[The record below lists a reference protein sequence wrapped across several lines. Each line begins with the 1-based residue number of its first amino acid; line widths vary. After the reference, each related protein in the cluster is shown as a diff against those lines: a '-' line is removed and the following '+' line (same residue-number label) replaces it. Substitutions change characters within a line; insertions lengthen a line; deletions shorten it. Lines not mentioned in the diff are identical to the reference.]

1 MTNEVPSMTNEDN
14 MDSPILLSLFAFVS
28 VFLLFFGLD
37 RILNAQTNDI
47 ESRLDRYATRITAE
61 GETIKEERRGGMS
74 GLNRAFGGRGSSK
87 LAGELARAD
96 LKLTP
101 AEFISLN
108 LLAIAGGALLVFF
121 LGRGNL
127 LFALLGG
134 IGGFYAP
141 RLWVR
146 QLQGRRLSTFNNQ
159 LGDTLILL
167 ANSLRSGYSLLQS
180 METVSHELAA
190 PMSVEFS
197 RVVREIGL
205 GLTIEEALA
214 HMLQRVT
221 SDDLDLVITAI
232 NIQHEV
238 GGNLAEI
245 LDTISHTI
253 RERVRIK
260 GQIRTMTAQ
269 ARASGYVITVLPVLL
284 GMVMFMIN
292 PTYIGKMFN
301 EPCGI
306 MMLITGAVMIFVGY
320 LIIRQITNIDI

>member
-1 MTNEVPSMTNEDN
+1 MELNPVIVFSG
-14 MDSPILLSLFAFVS
+14 LSFFA
-28 VFLLFFGLD
+28 VFLFFLGLD
-37 RILNAQTNDI
+37 RVLNAQAEDI
-47 ESRLDRYATRITAE
+47 GSRLDRYATRVATQTEAVQ
-61 GETIKEERRGGMS
+61 EERRAGLRGIERALS
-74 GLNRAFGGRGSSK
+74 GNTAQRIA
-87 LAGELARAD
+87 AELARAD
-96 LKLTP
+96 IKLTP
-101 AEFISLN
+101 AEFVGVNI
-108 LLAIAGGALLVFF
+108 LAVVIGFVVLFI
-121 LGRGNL
+121 LGRGSL
-127 LFALLGG
+127 LFGLLGG
-134 IGGFYAP
+134 ILGFYAP

-146 QLQGRRLSTFNNQ
+146 QMQARRLSAFNNQ

-180 METVSHELAA
+180 METVSHELSP
-190 PMSVEFS
+190 PMSIEFA

-214 HMLQRVT
+214 HMLQRIP

-260 GQIRTMTAQ
+260 GQIRAMTAQ
-269 ARASGYVITVLPVLL
+269 QRFSGYVISLLPFIL
-284 GMVMFMIN
+284 GVVMFMIN
-292 PTYIGKMFN
+292 PNYIGRMFN

-306 MMLITGAVMIFVGY
+306 MMLITGGLMIVAGY
-320 LIIRQITNIDI
+320 IIIRRITNIEV

>member
-1 MTNEVPSMTNEDN
+1 MELNPVIVFSG
-14 MDSPILLSLFAFVS
+14 LSFFA
-28 VFLLFFGLD
+28 VFLFFVGLD
-37 RILNAQTNDI
+37 RVLNAQAEDI
-47 ESRLDRYATRITAE
+47 GSRLDRYATRVATRTEAIQ
-61 GETIKEERRGGMS
+61 EERRAGLRGIERALS
-74 GLNRAFGGRGSSK
+74 GNTAQRIA
-87 LAGELARAD
+87 AELARAD
-96 LKLTP
+96 IKLTP
-101 AEFISLN
+101 AEFVGMNI
-108 LLAIAGGALLVFF
+108 LAVVIGFVVLFI
-121 LGRGNL
+121 LGRGSL
-127 LFALLGG
+127 LFGLLGG
-134 IGGFYAP
+134 ILGFYAP

-146 QLQGRRLSTFNNQ
+146 QMQARRLNAFNNQ

-180 METVSHELAA
+180 METVSHELPP
-190 PMSVEFS
+190 PMSVEFA

-214 HMLQRVT
+214 HMLQRIP

-260 GQIRTMTAQ
+260 GQIRAMTAQ
-269 ARASGYVITVLPVLL
+269 QRFSGYVISLLPFIL
-284 GMVMFMIN
+284 GVVMFMIN
-292 PTYIGKMFN
+292 PNYIGRMFN

-306 MMLITGAVMIFVGY
+306 MMLITSGLMIVAGY
-320 LIIRQITNIDI
+320 IIIRRITDIEV

>member
-1 MTNEVPSMTNEDN
+1 
-14 MDSPILLSLFAFVS
+14 MDSPILLSCIAFFA
-28 VFLLFFGLD
+28 VFLFFFGLE
-37 RILNAQTNDI
+37 RVLSAQTNDI
-47 ESRLDRYATRITAE
+47 ESRLDRYATRIAAE
-61 GETIKEERRGGMS
+61 TDATQAERRGG
-74 GLNRAFGGRGSSK
+74 LRNLDRAFGGNSAQK
-87 LAGELARAD
+87 IAAELARAD

-101 AEFISLN
+101 AEFVGLN
-108 LLAIAGGALLVFF
+108 VVSIAAGFALLFV

-127 LFALLGG
+127 LFGLVGG
-134 IGGFYAP
+134 VLGFYAP
-141 RLWVR
+141 RIWVR
-146 QLQGRRLSTFNNQ
+146 QMQGRRLNAFNNQ

-167 ANSLRSGYSLLQS
+167 ANALRSGYSLLQS
-180 METVSHELAA
+180 METVSREL
-190 PMSVEFS
+190 PPPISVEFA

-214 HMLQRVT
+214 HLLQRIR

-260 GQIRTMTAQ
+260 GQIRAMTAQ
-269 ARASGYVITVLPVLL
+269 QRFSGYVISLLPLIL
-284 GMVMFMIN
+284 GVVMFMIN
-292 PTYIGKMFN
+292 PTYIGKMFS

-306 MMLITGAVMIFVGY
+306 MMLITGGFMIIIGY
-320 LIIRQITNIDI
+320 LVIRRITNIEI

>member
-1 MTNEVPSMTNEDN
+1 
-14 MDSPILLSLFAFVS
+14 MDSPVLLSVTAFLS
-28 VFLLFFGLD
+28 VFVFFLGLQ
-37 RILNAQTNDI
+37 RVLTAQASDI
-47 ESRLDRYATRITAE
+47 ESRLDQYAKRVVAQTETKKTEEETTRLR
-61 GETIKEERRGGMS
+61 GLER
-74 GLNRAFGGRGSSK
+74 FIGSDATKK
-87 LAGELARAD
+87 LAVELGRAD

-101 AEFISLN
+101 SEFIAIN
-108 LLAIAGGALLVFF
+108 ILAIVLGFVLLFI

-127 LFALLGG
+127 ILGLLGG
-134 IGGFYAP
+134 VLGFYVP

-146 QLQGRRLSTFNNQ
+146 QLQARRLNAFNNQ

-167 ANSLRSGYSLLQS
+167 SNSLRSGYSLLQS
-180 METVSHELAA
+180 METVSRELPP
-190 PMSVEFS
+190 PMSTEFA

-214 HMLQRVT
+214 HMLQRVP

-245 LDTISHTI
+245 LDTIAYTI

-260 GQIRTMTAQ
+260 GQIRAMTAQ
-269 ARASGYVITVLPVLL
+269 QRFSGYVVSLLPFIL
-284 GMVMFMIN
+284 GVAMFIIN
-292 PTYIGKMFN
+292 PNYIGRMFN

-306 MMLITGAVMIFVGY
+306 IMLIVGGLMIIAGY
-320 LIIRQITNIDI
+320 VAIRQITNIEV

>member
-1 MTNEVPSMTNEDN
+1 
-14 MDSPILLSLFAFVS
+14 MDLAILLSGVAFFA
-28 VFLLFFGLD
+28 VFLFFFGLE
-37 RILNAQTNDI
+37 RILGAQAEDI
-47 ESRLDRYATRITAE
+47 GSRLDRYATRVAAQAE
-61 GETIKEERRGGMS
+61 VTQTERRAGLRGLDRALS
-74 GLNRAFGGRGSSK
+74 GNAAQK
-87 LAGELARAD
+87 IAAELARAD
-96 LKLTP
+96 LKFTP
-101 AEFISLN
+101 AEFVGIN
-108 LLAIAGGALLVFF
+108 ITAIVLGFVVLFI
-121 LGRGNL
+121 LGRGSL
-127 LFALLGG
+127 LFGLLGG
-134 IGGFYAP
+134 VLGFYAP

-146 QLQGRRLSTFNNQ
+146 QMQARRLNAFNNQ

-180 METVSHELAA
+180 METVSRELPA
-190 PMSVEFS
+190 PMSVEFA

-214 HMLQRVT
+214 HMLQRIP

-260 GQIRTMTAQ
+260 GQIRAMTAQ
-269 ARASGYVITVLPVLL
+269 QRFSGYVISLLPFIL
-284 GMVMFMIN
+284 GVIMFMIN
-292 PTYIGKMFN
+292 PNYIGRMFN

-306 MMLITGAVMIFVGY
+306 IMLIVGGLMIVAGY
-320 LIIRQITNIDI
+320 IIIRRITDIEV

>member
-1 MTNEVPSMTNEDN
+1 
-14 MDSPILLSLFAFVS
+14 MDSPLILSGIAFLA
-28 VFLLFFGLD
+28 VFLFFFGLE
-37 RILNAQTNDI
+37 RVLSAQTGDI
-47 ESRLDRYATRITAE
+47 ESRLDRYATRVAAQTE
-61 GETIKEERRGGMS
+61 EMQTERRTGLRGLDRALGG
-74 GLNRAFGGRGSSK
+74 NTAQK
-87 LAGELARAD
+87 IAAELARAD
-96 LKLTP
+96 LKFTP
-101 AEFISLN
+101 AEFIGLN
-108 LLAIAGGALLVFF
+108 LVAIVAGFALVFI

-127 LFALLGG
+127 LFSMLGG
-134 IGGFYAP
+134 ILGFYAP

-146 QLQGRRLSTFNNQ
+146 HLQGRRLNAFNNQ

-180 METVSHELAA
+180 METVSRELPA
-190 PMSVEFS
+190 PMSVEFA

-214 HMLQRVT
+214 HMLQRIR

-260 GQIRTMTAQ
+260 GQIRAMTAQ
-269 ARASGYVITVLPVLL
+269 QRFSGYVISLLPFIL
-284 GMVMFMIN
+284 GVVMFMIN
-292 PTYIGKMFN
+292 PTYIGRMF
-301 EPCGI
+301 EEVCGI
-306 MMLITGAVMIFVGY
+306 IMLITGGVMIVAGY
-320 LIIRQITNIDI
+320 LIIRRITNIEV